1 MAAMTTTTHLP
12 IGALG
17 GHALCAAAGLR
28 DGFRTAQFYA
38 RDMANADKFGVG
50 PSHTVPL
57 VSRAVAVLAR
67 STDRA
72 LAAGADISIRLLLPT
87 WRNLPSPF
95 AAGFLQQ
102 VAEGVH
108 HSSLVHIP
116 LFNAYFFRAAKRI
129 LERCT
134 EGPYLVLEHR
144 VDAARRLLA
153 AQPEI
158 RESKEEQL
166 ARIMIALTGQRVIA
180 RSGTPTAR
188 YRFLE
193 ETDANAAVLIVACVA
208 LLFADAGRPAEIMSE
223 DDFFDVSAA
232 LAGPRLARLAALA
245 DAERQQEL
253 AAELRL
259 IGDLY

>member
-1 MAAMTTTTHLP
+1 MAAMTTTQLQ
-12 IGALG
+12 IGAIG

-38 RDMANADKFGVG
+38 RDMANADQFGEG
-50 PSHTVPL
+50 PSHSVPL
-57 VSRAVAVLAR
+57 VSRAVAILAR
-67 STDRA
+67 TTDRI
-72 LAAGADISIRLLLPT
+72 LATGADLSIRLLLPT

-95 AAGFLQQ
+95 AAGFLQH

-108 HSSLVHIP
+108 HSSLVHNP

-153 AQPEI
+153 AEPE
-158 RESKEEQL
+158 REESKEDQL
-166 ARIMIALTGQRVIA
+166 ARIMIALAGQRVIA
-180 RSGTPTAR
+180 RSGKPTPR
-188 YRFLE
+188 YKFLE
-193 ETDANAAVLIVACVA
+193 DTDANAAVLTVACVA

-223 DDFFDVSAA
+223 DDFFDVTAA
-232 LAGPRLARLAALA
+232 LVGPRVAKLVELA
-245 DAERQQEL
+245 DGERQQEL